1 MAAAGQRAFA
11 YCCNHVGRRAS
22 RVPLTMN
29 NGGSTT
35 IDPLLIQ
42 NQRIL
47 IPPSLVEKS
56 SSLHRAVLWS
66 HVVQAKVLEN
76 LSL

>member
-1 MAAAGQRAFA
+1 
-11 YCCNHVGRRAS
+11 
-22 RVPLTMN
+22 MN